1 MTIPNQKHANL
12 YRSLVLNSGD
22 AMYLFNLDGK
32 LVEVNKQACANL
44 GYTRE
49 ELLALS
55 LYDVDAEH
63 KTKENLLKFF
73 SIPDREKHCK
83 LATSHK
89 RKDGSTFPVEV
100 SISLL
105 NENGDKLILGI
116 SRDISE
122 HVEAKQNLFSYI
134 DTLEKIHQITL
145 ISENI
150 EKMISDV
157 LNVVQEVFN
166 TDRTFFISSDK
177 TKNSF
182 QFPPLEIVKT
192 GASYISIFDE
202 NEIAKN
208 YRQELLE
215 KRKYPGNDTFTSAYF
230 KSEKNKSYIDELHIK
245 SEMITAITITNNT
258 NYLMGVH
265 QCTKIREWTQLE
277 KKLFI
282 EISRRLGDTI
292 NRLHYYH
299 NLKQS
304 EKKYKTLFE
313 NAPLSYHSLNSDGN
327 IVDVNN
333 TWLKFLGYKKKDVIG
348 KNYGDFLHP
357 DWKHVFDTNFPKFKA
372 CGYVND
378 VHFKIR
384 HQKGHYKYISLQ
396 GCTGCHPDGT
406 FKKTYCVFQDITSR
420 KKAEDELK
428 ESEERYRLLMEQ
440 SPFTVEVYDLNG
452 LQISVNKAYEELWQF
467 PKKITLF
474 KFNILKSPQV
484 RSSGMLNYIKR
495 AYAGETLDIP
505 DYQFKSEIEA
515 GSVYKSQSRWLR
527 TRVYPIK
534 NEFEKVTHIV
544 LVHRDITDQKEAQ
557 KALRK
562 SESQFKTFVQRV
574 PIPLSLVNITSG
586 KIKYLNDRF
595 FNTFGYTLEDIS
607 HLDDWWQ
614 LAYPDPKYREW
625 VMDNWEKAVDY
636 GIKHETDIIPDIYN
650 ITCKDGSRKQI
661 LISGIVLGDDFLAN
675 FIDLTAQKSIEN
687 ELIAAKEKAEESEK
701 LKTAFLANMSH
712 EIRTPMNGIL
722 GFADLLSTPKLSDEK
737 REKYIKII
745 SQSGERMLA
754 TINAIIEISKI
765 ETNQIVKCISQVNVT
780 ELLKNQLLFFVPEAD
795 KKEIK
800 LRVKSILPVQESLI
814 FTDHTMLT
822 SILTNLINNAIKYTN
837 YGSITFGCTKKNDL
851 LEFSVKDTGIG
862 IPQNVQKS
870 IFERF
875 TRVDHENTKAIEGSG
890 LGLSITKAYVEL
902 LGGKIWMESKEGIG
916 SQFFFTIPIKN

>member
-55 LYDVDAEH
+55 LFDVDTEY
-63 KTKENLLKFF
+63 KTKEKLLEFF
-73 SIPDREKHCK
+73 SILNREKHYK
-83 LATSHK
+83 QTTYHK

-105 NENGDKLILGI
+105 NENGNKLILGI
-116 SRDISE
+116 SRDMTD
-122 HVEAKQNLFSYI
+122 HVEAKQDLFSYI

-145 ISENI
+145 ISKDI

-157 LNVVQEVFN
+157 LNVVQEVFKA
-166 TDRTFFISSDK
+166 DRTFFISSDN
-177 TKNSF
+177 TKDQF
-182 QFPPLEIVKT
+182 HFPPVEIIKPGV
-192 GASYISIFDE
+192 ACISIFDE
-202 NEIAKN
+202 NEIANN
-208 YRQELLE
+208 YRQELFE
-215 KRKYPGNDTFTSAYF
+215 KRKYPSNNTFVSTY
-230 KSEKNKSYIDELHIK
+230 SEPEENKSYIKDLYIK
-245 SEMITAITITNNT
+245 SEMIVAITITNNT
-258 NYLMGVH
+258 DYLLGVH
-265 QCTKIREWTQLE
+265 DGTKIREWTQLE

-299 NLKQS
+299 HLKQS

-357 DWKHVFDTNFPKFKA
+357 DWKHVFETNFPKFKA

-440 SPFTVEVYDLNG
+440 SPFTVEIYDLNG
-452 LQISVNKAYEELWQF
+452 LQISVNKAYEELWQI
-467 PKKITLF
+467 PKEITLF
-474 KFNILKSPQV
+474 KFNILKSTQV

-505 DYQFKSEIEA
+505 DYQFTSEIEA
-515 GSVYKSQSRWLR
+515 GSIYKSQSRWLR

-544 LVHRDITDQKEAQ
+544 LAHRDITDQKEAQ

-562 SESQFKTFVQRV
+562 SEGQFKTFVQRV
-574 PIPLSLVNITSG
+574 PIPLSLVNITNG

-595 FNTFGYTLEDIS
+595 LNTFGYTLNDIP
-607 HLDDWWQ
+607 HLDDWSQ
-614 LAYPDPKYREW
+614 LAYPDPKYRKW

-636 GIKHETDIIPDIYN
+636 GIKHETDITPDIYD
-650 ITCKDGSRKQI
+650 ITCKDGSIKKI

-675 FIDLTAQKSIEN
+675 LIDLTAQKNIEN

-722 GFADLLSTPKLSDEK
+722 GFADLLSTPKLSGEK

-780 ELLKNQLLFFVPEAD
+780 ELLQNQLLFFLPDAN
-795 KKEIK
+795 KRKIT
-800 LRVKSILPVQESLI
+800 LRVKSLLPVDESFI
-814 FTDHTMLT
+814 FTDYTMLT
-822 SILTNLINNAIKYTN
+822 SILTNLINNALKYTN
-837 YGSITFGCTKKNDL
+837 SGSITFGCTKKADL
-851 LEFSVKDTGIG
+851 LEFFVKDTGIG

-875 TRVDHENTKAIEGSG
+875 TRVDLENTKAIEGSG

-902 LGGKIWMESKEGIG
+902 LGGEIWMESEKGVG
-916 SQFFFTIPIKN
+916 SQFFFTIPIKG

>member
-55 LYDVDAEH
+55 LFDVNTEY
-63 KTKENLLKFF
+63 KTKEKLLEFF
-73 SIPDREKHCK
+73 SILNREKNYK
-83 LATSHK
+83 QTTYHK

-105 NENGDKLILGI
+105 DENGNKLILGI
-116 SRDISE
+116 SRNISE
-122 HVEAKQNLFSYI
+122 QVEVKQNLFTYI

-145 ISENI
+145 ISKDI

-157 LNVVQEVFN
+157 LNVVQEVFKA
-166 TDRTFFISSDK
+166 DRTFFISSDN
-177 TKNSF
+177 TKDQF
-182 QFPPLEIVKT
+182 HFPPVEIIKPGV
-192 GASYISIFDE
+192 ACISIFDE
-202 NEIAKN
+202 NKIANN
-208 YRQELLE
+208 YRQELFE
-215 KRKYPGNDTFTSAYF
+215 KRKYPGDNTSVSTY
-230 KSEKNKSYIDELHIK
+230 SEPEENKSYIEELHIK
-245 SEMITAITITNNT
+245 SEMITAITISNNT

-282 EISRRLGDTI
+282 EISRRLSDTI

-299 NLKQS
+299 HLKQS

-357 DWKHVFDTNFPKFKA
+357 DWKHVFDTNFPKFKV

-440 SPFTVEVYDLNG
+440 SPFTVEIYDLNG
-452 LQISVNKAYEELWQF
+452 LQISVNKAYEELWQI
-467 PKKITLF
+467 PKEITLF
-474 KFNILKSPQV
+474 KFNILKSTQV

-505 DYQFKSEIEA
+505 DYQFTSEIEA
-515 GSVYKSQSRWLR
+515 GSIYKSRSRWLR

-544 LVHRDITDQKEAQ
+544 LAHRDITDQKEAQ

-562 SESQFKTFVQRV
+562 SEGQFKTFVQRV
-574 PIPLSLVNITSG
+574 PIPLSLVNITNG
-586 KIKYLNDRF
+586 KIKYLNDCF
-595 FNTFGYTLEDIS
+595 LNTFGYTLNDIP
-607 HLDDWWQ
+607 HLDDWSQ
-614 LAYPDPKYREW
+614 LAYPDPKYRKW

-636 GIKHETDIIPDIYN
+636 GIKYKTDITPDIYN
-650 ITCKDGSRKQI
+650 ITCKNGNVKQI

-675 FIDLTAQKSIEN
+675 FIDLTAQKNTEK

-722 GFADLLSTPKLSDEK
+722 GFADLLSTPKLSGEK

-765 ETNQIVKCISQVNVT
+765 ETNQIVKCISQVNVS
-780 ELLKNQLLFFVPEAD
+780 ELLQNQLLFFLPDAN
-795 KKEIK
+795 KREIK
-800 LRVKSILPVQESLI
+800 LSVRSMLPAEESLI
-814 FTDHTMLT
+814 FTDCAMLT
-822 SILTNLINNAIKYTN
+822 SILTNLINNALKYTN
-837 YGSITFGCTKKNDL
+837 SGSITFGCTKKNDL

-875 TRVDHENTKAIEGSG
+875 TRVDLENTKAIEGSG

-902 LGGKIWMESKEGIG
+902 LGGEIWMESEKGVG
-916 SQFFFTIPIKN
+916 SQFFFTIPIKG

>member
-1 MTIPNQKHANL
+1 
-12 YRSLVLNSGD
+12 
-22 AMYLFNLDGK
+22 MYLSNLDGK
-32 LVEVNKQACANL
+32 LIEVNKQACTNL
-44 GYTRE
+44 GYTKE

-55 LYDVDAEH
+55 IYDVDAEY
-63 KTKENLLKFF
+63 KTKEQVLEFF
-73 SIPDREKHCK
+73 SILNREKHYK
-83 LATSHK
+83 LTTYHK

-105 NENGDKLILGI
+105 NENGSKLIIGI

-122 HVEAKQNLFSYI
+122 QIEVKQNLFTYI

-145 ISENI
+145 ISKDI
-150 EKMISDV
+150 KKMIFDV
-157 LNVVQEVFN
+157 LNVVQEVFK
-166 TDRTFFISSDK
+166 TDRAFFLTSIDTKKEFQLPPIEVVKSQMKCIPISDTSELI
-177 TKNSF
+177 T
-182 QFPPLEIVKT
+182 
-192 GASYISIFDE
+192 
-202 NEIAKN
+202 N
-208 YRQELLE
+208 YQQELLG
-215 KRKYPGNDTFTSAYF
+215 KRKYPANDVFTSTYLE
-230 KSEKNKSYIDELHIK
+230 SEESKPYVKKLTIK
-245 SEMITAITITNNT
+245 SEMIVPVTNINNT
-258 NYLMGVH
+258 NYLFGVH
-265 QCTKIREWTQLE
+265 ECSKIREWTQLE

-292 NRLHYYH
+292 NRMRYYH

-304 EKKYKTLFE
+304 EKKYKTLFD
-313 NAPLSYHSLNSDGN
+313 NAPLSYHSLDSDGL
-327 IVDVNN
+327 IIDVNN
-333 TWLKFLGYKKKDVIG
+333 TWLNFLGYNKEDVLG
-348 KNYGDFLHP
+348 KNYGEFLHP
-357 DWKHVFDTNFPKFKA
+357 DWQHIFDFNFPKFKD

-384 HQKGHYKYISLQ
+384 HKKGQYKYISLQ
-396 GCTGCHPDGT
+396 GCTGCHPDGS
-406 FKKTYCVFQDITSR
+406 FKQTYCVFQDITAR
-420 KKAEDELK
+420 KKAEDKLK

-440 SPFTVEVYDLNG
+440 SPFTVEIYDLNG

-484 RSSGMLNYIKR
+484 HSTGMLNYIKR

-505 DYQFKSEIEA
+505 DYQYKSEIEA

-534 NEFEKVTHIV
+534 NDFEKVSHIV

-557 KALRK
+557 KALIK

-574 PIPLSLVNITSG
+574 PIPISLMNITSG

-595 FNTFGYTLEDIS
+595 LNTFGYTLDDIP
-607 HLDDWWQ
+607 HLDNWWQ
-614 LAYPDPKYREW
+614 LAYPDPEYRKW
-625 VMDNWEKAVDY
+625 VMDNWKKAVDY
-636 GIKHETDIIPDIYN
+636 GIKNETDITPDIYD
-650 ITCKDGSRKQI
+650 ITCKDGSIKQI
-661 LISGIVLGDDFLAN
+661 LISGIVLGNDFLAN
-675 FIDLTAQKSIEN
+675 FIDLTIQKHIEN
-687 ELIAAKEKAEESEK
+687 ELITAKEKAEESEK

-722 GFADLLSTPKLSDEK
+722 GFADLLSAPKISDEK

-780 ELLKNQLLFFVPEAD
+780 ELLKNQLLFFLPEAD

-800 LRVKSILPVQESLI
+800 LRVRSILPVEESLI

-837 YGSITFGCTKKNDL
+837 SGSITFGCIKKNDL

-875 TRVDHENTKAIEGSG
+875 TRVDLENAKAIEGSG

-902 LGGKIWMESKEGIG
+902 LGGEIWMESEEAVG
-916 SQFFFTIPIKN
+916 SQFFFTIPIKG